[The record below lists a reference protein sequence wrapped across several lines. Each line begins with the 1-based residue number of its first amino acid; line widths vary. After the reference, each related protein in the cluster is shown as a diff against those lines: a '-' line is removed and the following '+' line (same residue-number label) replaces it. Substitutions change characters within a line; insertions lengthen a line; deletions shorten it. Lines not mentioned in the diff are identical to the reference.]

1 MNTPLQNDKV
11 DDSDSDV
18 ELLSVSEV
26 VKGWGGD
33 QREKAKE
40 RRSPVVFKNKRG
52 GGLTEVGACT
62 QSTCFAYA
70 YHIPRSPG
78 YTYIHTRAGTPYER
92 IGEVCQADPRR
103 RVPPV
108 RRWRSV
114 SLSCVIVLCH

>member
-1 MNTPLQNDKV
+1 MCVCVCVCVCVCISPRVKQEAPRMNTPLQNDKV

-52 GGLTEVGACT
+52 GGLTEVRACT
-62 QSTCFAYA
+62 QS
-70 YHIPRSPG
+70 IN
-78 YTYIHTRAGTPYER
+78 
-92 IGEVCQADPRR
+92 
-103 RVPPV
+103 
-108 RRWRSV
+108 
-114 SLSCVIVLCH
+114 VLCIRLSHPTFARIHLHTHARRESL